1 MATEQAFASPEV
13 AGAWLH
19 IERSLDAIVQLVA
32 ESDPAALN
40 WQPPA
45 ADGNSIYVLAVH
57 ILGAAGEGLLSLAGD
72 FAGGRDRDAEFRAAG
87 ESAEFVTE
95 RWSALAEQLGGLL
108 SSITTEQL
116 NAQYDH
122 PRYGSV
128 TRLEAMLTVADHAAL
143 HLGHA
148 ELTRDLWEQSQRDFS
163 RQSPG
168 A

>member
-1 MATEQAFASPEV
+1 MATEQSFASPEV
-13 AGAWLH
+13 AGAWRH
-19 IERSLDAIVQLVA
+19 IERSLDSIVQLVA

-57 ILGAAGEGLLSLAGD
+57 ILGAAGEGLLSLAGAFD
-72 FAGGRDRDAEFRAAG
+72 RGRDRDAEFRAAG
-87 ESAEFVTE
+87 ETAEFVTE
-95 RWSALAEQLGGLL
+95 RWSTLRQQLGGLL
-108 SSITTEQL
+108 PGITTEQL

-128 TRLEAMLTVADHAAL
+128 TRLEAMLTVADHAAM

-148 ELTRDLWEQSQRDFS
+148 ELTRDLWQQHLG
-163 RQSPG
+163 QQAPG